1 MSIYSLYIYSI
12 YIYSVY
18 MYSIYIYIYVA
29 YLHIVYVAGTKW
41 VHLEALAWVFSATS
55 AFRVGLRKPVV
66 CTL

>member
-12 YIYSVY
+12 YIYSIY
-18 MYSIYIYIYVA
+18 MYSIYMA